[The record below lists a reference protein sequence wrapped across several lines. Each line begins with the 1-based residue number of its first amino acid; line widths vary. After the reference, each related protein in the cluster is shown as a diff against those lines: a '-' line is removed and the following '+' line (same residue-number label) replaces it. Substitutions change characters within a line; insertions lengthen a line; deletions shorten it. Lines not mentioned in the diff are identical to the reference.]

1 MLDLNTKIIIA
12 VFSGMM
18 TGTVMLLI
26 TAYFLVLRAA
36 KEVKFAN
43 WGDVESSINS
53 HKVSQEKII
62 RAKPITAVS
71 SSILEGCD
79 DYSIYT
85 DSGILPPCF
94 CVTNKEL

>member
-36 KEVKFAN
+36 KEVK
-43 WGDVESSINS
+43 
-53 HKVSQEKII
+53 
-62 RAKPITAVS
+62 
-71 SSILEGCD
+71 
-79 DYSIYT
+79 
-85 DSGILPPCF
+85 
-94 CVTNKEL
+94 